1 MRNFIALKNHLSF
14 NHLNII
20 VRIYLNNLIQI
31 LDKVKVSHYQYIFL
45 RQRICWQ
52 AYDLMPEL
60 CSETNVDFFNQF
72 FNKMRFTK
80 NYFCN
85 CFFIQNN
92 SADYIDLTK

>member
-1 MRNFIALKNHLSF
+1 M
-14 NHLNII
+14 

-31 LDKVKVSHYQYIFL
+31 LDKVKVSPHEYIFL
-45 RQRICWQ
+45 RQRICCQ

-60 CSETNVDFFNQF
+60 CSETNVDFFNQL

-80 NYFCN
+80 SYFCN